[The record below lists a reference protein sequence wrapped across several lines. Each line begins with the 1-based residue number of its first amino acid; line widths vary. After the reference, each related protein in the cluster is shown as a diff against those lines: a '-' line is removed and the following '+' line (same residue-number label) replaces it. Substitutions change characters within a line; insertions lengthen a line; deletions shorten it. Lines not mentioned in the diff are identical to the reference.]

1 MSLKRIWW
9 KILGRRESD
18 QSGKPDAAG
27 LYLIDYE
34 MMLKGSVYKRIHGTV
49 RQMGVTVDGKTCLVT
64 SGDKVDRQ
72 TYNALLEAG
81 ALREDYY
88 GLSDEAPDAPIL
100 DDEAEKVDSSRDDG
114 EYRISA

>member
-9 KILGRRESD
+9 KILGRREPD

-34 MMLKGSVYKRIHGTV
+34 MMLKGSVYKRMHSTV

-64 SGDKVDRQ
+64 SGDRVDRP
-72 TYNALLEAG
+72 TYEALLDAG
-81 ALREDYY
+81 ALREYYY
-88 GLSDEAPDAPIL
+88 GLRNEVSTGRIL
-100 DDEAEKVDSSRDDG
+100 GEEVENGVASGENDD
-114 EYRISA
+114 YRISA